1 MGFPSGSAGGLLY
14 NLPGIADAI
23 TQIQQAATATDHN
36 HTQSINVLT
45 ANASNFGGQGS
56 NAFQHALTLVNQAY
70 NMSQDAIAQAG
81 YTLGMASDGMQQ
93 TDAALAA
100 QYGSGGGLY

>member
-1 MGFPSGSAGGLLY
+1 MSATSAGSGLLY
-14 NLPGIADAI
+14 NLPGIGDAI
-23 TQIQQAATATDHN
+23 MQIQQAATATDHN
-36 HTQSINVLT
+36 HTLSINVLT

-81 YTLGMASDGMQQ
+81 YALGQASDGMQQ
-93 TDAALAA
+93 TDAQLAA
-100 QYGSGGGLY
+100 QYMGGGGLY

>member
-1 MGFPSGSAGGLLY
+1 MPFSSGASGSGGLLY

-36 HTQSINVLT
+36 HTLSINVLT
-45 ANASNFGGQGS
+45 ANAQNFGGQGS
-56 NAFQHALTLVNQAY
+56 VAFQHALTLVNQSY

-81 YTLGMASDGMQQ
+81 QALGMASDGMQQ
-93 TDAALAA
+93 TDAQLAA
-100 QYGSGGGLY
+100 QYSH